1 MLKYGILVVTIL
13 LCQIDLH
20 AAEHRYSNYV
30 GGNSYQKDSAQFLNF
45 IDENFF
51 SYEGDEK
58 KLDVKKMRKMQ
69 EEVKAKHQQLLDS
82 FKQSVKIEFINRH
95 QFSDKRSDKRA
106 ASRTGEAARRNLP
119 FIVFDER
126 LEYLIQ
132 NQENLSPDQIENEI
146 STLMIYYQSVESYED
161 ENLYQVALESVKS
174 LLPPWYDIPKLNSP
188 EKEALNL
195 LENGQFLSTEQLVE
209 KHTKEVDFSLLNPP
223 SSAFWSDNNIEAF
236 DPNSEEFF
244 GERFFPQADALMVYD
259 RMGTGQIKI
268 KANFYPAGTNDV
280 CTTDLDNGNVTLR
293 LGQETQNQLIATQ
306 LARSV
311 GYPSIPH
318 VYRPQVKMY
327 LCDTTFEAFLS
338 QWKVAHNSNQ
348 GNFLSYGRY
357 LKSENAVL
365 LKGVALESYPGDNKD
380 RYRKVGPFNIE
391 SMNLGIERPMSALE
405 DCLMRC
411 GELVDWS

>member
-1 MLKYGILVVTIL
+1 MVL
-13 LCQIDLH
+13 LGQIDTH
-20 AAEHRYSNYV
+20 AAEHRYSNNV
-30 GGNSYQKDSAQFLNF
+30 GGNSYQKNSVQFLSL
-45 IDENFF
+45 IEENFF

-58 KLDVKKMRKMQ
+58 KLDIKKIRHMQ
-69 EEVKAKHQQLLDS
+69 KELKEKHEQLLDS
-82 FKQSVKIEFINRH
+82 FKQSIKIEFINRH

-106 ASRTGEAARRNLP
+106 ASRTDKAARVNLP
-119 FIVFDER
+119 FIVLDQR

-132 NQENLSPDQIENEI
+132 NQKKLSPDQIEDEI
-146 STLMIYYQSVESYED
+146 STLMIYYQAVESYDD

-188 EKEALNL
+188 EEEALNL
-195 LENGQFLSTEQLVE
+195 LDNDQFLSTAQLVE
-209 KHTKEVDFSLLNPP
+209 KHRQKVDFSLLNPP
-223 SSAFWSDNNIEAF
+223 SSAFWTDNSVEDF

-244 GERFFPQADALMVYD
+244 GERFFPQADTLMVYD

-268 KANFYPAGTNDV
+268 KADFYPAGTENI

-311 GYPSIPH
+311 GYPAIPH

-327 LCDTTFEAFLS
+327 LCDTTFEAFVA

-348 GNFLSYGRY
+348 GNFLSHGQY
-357 LKSENAVL
+357 LKNEHAVL
-365 LKGVALESYPGDNKD
+365 LKGVALESYPGK
-380 RYRKVGPFNIE
+380 KIAIE
-391 SMNLGIERPMSALE
+391 KWGRLILNQ
-405 DCLMRC
+405 
-411 GELVDWS
+411 